1 MKYAVTG
8 GAGFI
13 GSHLVKNLV
22 ERGNEV
28 IVIDNLN
35 TGKKENI
42 EKISKKIDF
51 FEIDIRDFSAVEDIL
66 KNIDGVFHEA
76 ALASVQDSFRIPDE
90 FFEVNVNGTE
100 NIFKIG
106 KKLGIK
112 IVYASSS
119 SVYGNPIRIPI
130 KESDGKNP
138 FNPYAKTKLEGDKL
152 AEKYAKNG
160 LKVIGLRYFNVFG
173 PRQSKEYAGVIKLF
187 LERIQQG
194 LSPLINGDGLQVRDF
209 VYVDDVVNANILAM
223 ESNIDSEFFNI
234 GTNSII
240 SVLDLANIIIKFSGL
255 KLKPIHQPAVPGDV
269 KATQADITKAKM
281 MLKWKPTTDLKDWL
295 KSAVLDVKNN
305 LKINDAEI
313 KS

>member
-13 GSHLVKNLV
+13 GSHLVKKLV

-35 TGKKENI
+35 TGKKQNI

-51 FEIDIRDFSAVEDIL
+51 FEVDIRDFNAIEDIL
-66 KNIDGVFHEA
+66 KNVDGVFHEA

-90 FFEVNVNGTE
+90 FFDVNVNGTE
-100 NIFKIG
+100 NIFKIA

-112 IVYASSS
+112 VVYASSS
-119 SVYGNPIRIPI
+119 SVYGNPISIPI
-130 KESDGKNP
+130 KENDDKNP
-138 FNPYAKTKLEGDKL
+138 FNPYAKTKLEDDKL
-152 AEKYAKNG
+152 AEKYAKDG

-173 PRQSKEYAGVIKLF
+173 PRQSKEYAGVIRLF

-223 ESNIDSEFFNI
+223 ESDVDAGFFNI
-234 GTNSII
+234 GTGNTISI
-240 SVLDLANIIIKFSGL
+240 LDLATMIIKFSGL
-255 KLKPIHQPAVPGDV
+255 KLKPIHRQDVPGDV

-281 MLKWKPTTDLKDWL
+281 MLKWKPTTSLEDWL

-305 LKINDAEI
+305 LYINDA
-313 KS
+313 

>member
-13 GSHLVKNLV
+13 GSHLIKNLV

-35 TGKKENI
+35 TGKKQNI

-51 FEIDIRDFSAVEDIL
+51 FEVDIRDFSAIEDIL
-66 KNIDGVFHEA
+66 KNVDGIFHEA

-90 FFEVNVNGTE
+90 FFDVNVKGTE
-100 NIFKIG
+100 NIFKIA

-112 IVYASSS
+112 VVYASSS
-119 SVYGNPIRIPI
+119 SVYGNPVSIPI
-130 KESDGKNP
+130 KENDDKNP
-138 FNPYAKTKLEGDKL
+138 FNPYAKTKLEDDKL

-187 LERIQQG
+187 LERIQQS
-194 LSPLINGDGLQVRDF
+194 LPPLINGDGLQVRDF
-209 VYVDDVVNANILAM
+209 VYVDDVVNANILSM
-223 ESNIDSEFFNI
+223 ESNIDSGFFNI
-234 GTNSII
+234 GTNSVI

-255 KLKPIHQPAVPGDV
+255 KLKPIHRTAVPGDV

-281 MLKWKPTTDLKDWL
+281 MLKWKPTTSLKDWL

-305 LKINDAEI
+305 L
-313 KS
+313 

>member
-22 ERGNEV
+22 EHGDEI

-35 TGKKENI
+35 TGKKKNI
-42 EKISKKIDF
+42 EKFSEKIDF
-51 FEIDIRDFSAVEDIL
+51 FEVDIRDFNAIEDIL
-66 KNIDGVFHEA
+66 KNVDGIFHEA

-90 FFEVNVNGTE
+90 FFDVNVKGTE

-112 IVYASSS
+112 VVYASSS
-119 SVYGNPIRIPI
+119 SVYGNPIQVPI

-138 FNPYAKTKLEGDKL
+138 LNPYAKTKLEDDEL

-173 PRQSKEYAGVIKLF
+173 PGQSKEYAGVIKLF

-194 LSPLINGDGLQVRDF
+194 LPPLINGDGLQVRDF
-209 VYVDDVVNANILAM
+209 VYVNDVVNANMSAM
-223 ESNIDSEFFNI
+223 ESNVDGEFFNI
-234 GTNSII
+234 GTNSVV
-240 SVLDLANIIIKFSGL
+240 SVLDLATMIIKFSGL
-255 KLKPIHQPAVPGDV
+255 KLKPIHRPPVPGDV

-281 MLKWKPTTDLKDWL
+281 MLKWKPTTSIENWL
-295 KSAVLDVKNN
+295 KSTVLDIKNN
-305 LKINDAEI
+305 L
-313 KS
+313 

>member
-119 SVYGNPIRIPI
+119 SIYGNPIRIPI

-223 ESNIDSEFFNI
+223 ESNIDGEFFNI
-234 GTNSII
+234 GTNSTI

-305 LKINDAEI
+305 L
-313 KS
+313 

>member
-13 GSHLVKNLV
+13 GSHLVKKLV

-35 TGKKENI
+35 TGKKQNI

-51 FEIDIRDFSAVEDIL
+51 FEVDIRDFSAIEDIL
-66 KNIDGVFHEA
+66 KNIDGIFHEA

-90 FFEVNVNGTE
+90 FFDVNVNGTE
-100 NIFKIG
+100 NIFKIA

-112 IVYASSS
+112 VVYASSS
-119 SVYGNPIRIPI
+119 SVYGNPISIPI
-130 KESDGKNP
+130 KENDDKNP
-138 FNPYAKTKLEGDKL
+138 FNPYAKTKLEDDKL
-152 AEKYAKNG
+152 AEKYARNG

-173 PRQSKEYAGVIKLF
+173 SGQSKEYAGVIKLF

-194 LSPLINGDGLQVRDF
+194 LPPLINGDGLQVRDF
-209 VYVDDVVNANILAM
+209 VYVNDVVNANILAM

-234 GTNSII
+234 GTNSVI

-255 KLKPIHQPAVPGDV
+255 KLKPIHRSDVPGDV
-269 KATQADITKAKM
+269 KATQADTTKAKM
-281 MLKWKPTTDLKDWL
+281 MLKWKPTTSLKDWL

-305 LKINDAEI
+305 L
-313 KS
+313 

>member
-66 KNIDGVFHEA
+66 KNIDGIFHEA

-119 SVYGNPIRIPI
+119 SIYGNPIRIPI

-223 ESNIDSEFFNI
+223 ESDIDSEFFNI

-255 KLKPIHQPAVPGDV
+255 KLKPIHRSAVPGDV

-305 LKINDAEI
+305 L
-313 KS
+313 

>member
-35 TGKKENI
+35 TGKKQNV

-51 FEIDIRDFSAVEDIL
+51 FEVDIRDFSAIEDIL

-187 LERIQQG
+187 LERIQQS

-223 ESNIDSEFFNI
+223 ESNIDGEFFNI
-234 GTNSII
+234 GTNSVI

-295 KSAVLDVKNN
+295 KSTY
-305 LKINDAEI
+305 
-313 KS
+313 

>member
-35 TGKKENI
+35 TGKKKNV
-42 EKISKKIDF
+42 KKNLKKINF
-51 FEIDIRDFSAVEDIL
+51 FEVDIRDFSTIEDIM
-66 KNIDGVFHEA
+66 KNVDGIFHEA
-76 ALASVQDSFRIPDE
+76 ALASVQDSFRIPDK
-90 FFEVNVNGTE
+90 FFDVNVKGTE

-112 IVYASSS
+112 VVYASSS
-119 SVYGNPIRIPI
+119 SVYGNPISIPI
-130 KESDGKNP
+130 KENDDKNP
-138 FNPYAKTKLEGDKL
+138 INPYAKTKLENDKM

-173 PRQSKEYAGVIKLF
+173 PGQSKEYAGVIKLF

-209 VYVDDVVNANILAM
+209 VYVDDVVNANMLAM
-223 ESNIDSEFFNI
+223 ESNINGKFFNI
-234 GTNSII
+234 GTGTTI
-240 SVLDLANIIIKFSGL
+240 SVLDLANMIIKFSGL
-255 KLKPIHQPAVPGDV
+255 KLKPIHRLAVPGDV
-269 KATQADITKAKM
+269 RATQADITKAKT
-281 MLKWKPTTDLKDWL
+281 MLKWKPTTSIQDWL
-295 KSAVLDVKNN
+295 KNAVLDVKNN
-305 LKINDAEI
+305 L
-313 KS
+313 

>member
-13 GSHLVKNLV
+13 GSHLIKNLV
-22 ERGNEV
+22 EHGNEV

-35 TGKKENI
+35 TGKKQNI

-51 FEIDIRDFSAVEDIL
+51 FEVDIRDFSAIEDIL
-66 KNIDGVFHEA
+66 KNIDGIFHEA

-90 FFEVNVNGTE
+90 FFDVNVNGTE
-100 NIFKIG
+100 NIFKIA

-112 IVYASSS
+112 VVYASSS
-119 SVYGNPIRIPI
+119 SVYGNPISIPI
-130 KESDGKNP
+130 KENDDKNP
-138 FNPYAKTKLEGDKL
+138 FNPYAKTKLEDDKL
-152 AEKYAKNG
+152 AEKYAKDG
-160 LKVIGLRYFNVFG
+160 LKVVGLRYFNVFG
-173 PRQSKEYAGVIKLF
+173 PRQSKEYAGVIRLF

-223 ESNIDSEFFNI
+223 ESDVDAGFFNI
-234 GTNSII
+234 GTGNTISI
-240 SVLDLANIIIKFSGL
+240 LDLATMIIKFSGL
-255 KLKPIHQPAVPGDV
+255 KLKPIHRQDVPGDV

-281 MLKWKPTTDLKDWL
+281 MLKWKPITSLEDWL

-305 LKINDAEI
+305 LYINDA
-313 KS
+313 

>member
-13 GSHLVKNLV
+13 GSHLVKKLV

-35 TGKKENI
+35 TGKKQNI
-42 EKISKKIDF
+42 EKISEKIDF
-51 FEIDIRDFSAVEDIL
+51 FEVDIRDFNAIEDIL

-90 FFEVNVNGTE
+90 FFDVNVNGTE
-100 NIFKIG
+100 NIFKIA

-112 IVYASSS
+112 VVYASSS
-119 SVYGNPIRIPI
+119 SVYGNPISIPI
-130 KESDGKNP
+130 KENDDKNP
-138 FNPYAKTKLEGDKL
+138 FNPYAKTKLEDDKL

-173 PRQSKEYAGVIKLF
+173 PRQSKEYAGVIRLF

-223 ESNIDSEFFNI
+223 ESDVNAEFFNI
-234 GTNSII
+234 GTGNII
-240 SVLDLANIIIKFSGL
+240 SILDLATMIIKFSGL

-281 MLKWKPTTDLKDWL
+281 MLKWKPTTSLKDWL

-305 LKINDAEI
+305 L
-313 KS
+313 

>member
-22 ERGNEV
+22 ERGNEI

-35 TGKKENI
+35 TGKKKNV
-42 EKISKKIDF
+42 KKNLKKINF
-51 FEIDIRDFSAVEDIL
+51 FEVDIRDFSTIEDIM
-66 KNIDGVFHEA
+66 KNVDGIFHEA
-76 ALASVQDSFRIPDE
+76 ALASVQDSFRIPDK
-90 FFEVNVNGTE
+90 FFDVNVKGTE

-112 IVYASSS
+112 VVYASSS
-119 SVYGNPIRIPI
+119 SVYGNPISIPI
-130 KESDGKNP
+130 KENDDKNP
-138 FNPYAKTKLEGDKL
+138 INPYAKTKLENDKM

-173 PRQSKEYAGVIKLF
+173 PGQSKEYAGVIKLF

-209 VYVDDVVNANILAM
+209 VYVDDVVNANMLAM
-223 ESNIDSEFFNI
+223 ESNIDGKFFNI
-234 GTNSII
+234 GTGTTI
-240 SVLDLANIIIKFSGL
+240 SVLDLANMIIKFSGL
-255 KLKPIHQPAVPGDV
+255 KLKPIHRLAVPGDV
-269 KATQADITKAKM
+269 RATQADITKAKT
-281 MLKWKPTTDLKDWL
+281 MLKWKPTTSIQDWL
-295 KSAVLDVKNN
+295 KNTVLDVKNN
-305 LKINDAEI
+305 L
-313 KS
+313 

>member
-66 KNIDGVFHEA
+66 KNIDGIFHEA

-194 LSPLINGDGLQVRDF
+194 LSPLINGDGLQVRDL

-223 ESNIDSEFFNI
+223 ESNIDGEFFNI
-234 GTNSII
+234 GTNSTI

-281 MLKWKPTTDLKDWL
+281 MLKWKPRTSIENWL
-295 KSAVLDVKNN
+295 KSVVLDVKNN
-305 LKINDAEI
+305 LWINDV
-313 KS
+313 

>member
-13 GSHLVKNLV
+13 GSHLVKKLV

-35 TGKKENI
+35 TGKKQNI

-51 FEIDIRDFSAVEDIL
+51 FEVDIRDFSAIEDIL

-90 FFEVNVNGTE
+90 FFDVNVNGTE
-100 NIFKIG
+100 NIFKIA

-112 IVYASSS
+112 VVYASSS
-119 SVYGNPIRIPI
+119 SVYGNPISIPI
-130 KESDGKNP
+130 KENDDKNP
-138 FNPYAKTKLEGDKL
+138 FNPYAKTKLEDDKL

-187 LERIQQG
+187 LERIQQS

-223 ESNIDSEFFNI
+223 ESDIDSEFFNI
-234 GTNSII
+234 GTNSAI

-255 KLKPIHQPAVPGDV
+255 KLKPIHRSDVPGDV
-269 KATQADITKAKM
+269 KATQADTTKAKM
-281 MLKWKPTTDLKDWL
+281 MLKWKPTTSLKDWL

-305 LKINDAEI
+305 L
-313 KS
+313 

>member
-13 GSHLVKNLV
+13 GSHLVKKLV

-35 TGKKENI
+35 TGKKQNM

-51 FEIDIRDFSAVEDIL
+51 FEVDIRDFNAIEDIL
-66 KNIDGVFHEA
+66 KNVDGIFHEA

-90 FFEVNVNGTE
+90 FFDVNVNGTE
-100 NIFKIG
+100 NIFKIA

-112 IVYASSS
+112 VVYASSS
-119 SVYGNPIRIPI
+119 SVYGNPISIPV
-130 KESDGKNP
+130 KENDDKNP
-138 FNPYAKTKLEGDKL
+138 FNPYAKTKLEDDKL

-187 LERIQQG
+187 LGRIQQG

-234 GTNSII
+234 GTNSAI

-255 KLKPIHQPAVPGDV
+255 KLKPIHRSAVPGDV
-269 KATQADITKAKM
+269 KATQADTTKAKM
-281 MLKWKPTTDLKDWL
+281 MLKWKPTTSLKDWL

-305 LKINDAEI
+305 L
-313 KS
+313 

>member
-22 ERGNEV
+22 GHGNEL

-35 TGKKENI
+35 TGKKKNI
-42 EKISKKIDF
+42 EKFSGKIDF
-51 FEIDIRDFSAVEDIL
+51 FEVDIRDFNAIEDIL
-66 KNIDGVFHEA
+66 KNVDGIFHEA

-90 FFEVNVNGTE
+90 FFDVNVKGTE

-112 IVYASSS
+112 VVYASSS
-119 SVYGNPIRIPI
+119 SVYGNPIQVPI
-130 KESDGKNP
+130 KESDDKNP
-138 FNPYAKTKLEGDKL
+138 FNPYAKTKLEDDEL

-173 PRQSKEYAGVIKLF
+173 PGQSKEYAGVIKLF

-194 LSPLINGDGLQVRDF
+194 LPPLINGDGLQVRDF
-209 VYVDDVVNANILAM
+209 VYVNDVVNANVLAM
-223 ESNIDSEFFNI
+223 ESNINSEFFNI
-234 GTNSII
+234 GTNSAI

-255 KLKPIHQPAVPGDV
+255 KLKPIHRSAVPGDV
-269 KATQADITKAKM
+269 KATQADTTKAKM
-281 MLKWKPTTDLKDWL
+281 MLKWKPTTSLKDWL
-295 KSAVLDVKNN
+295 KNAVLDVKNN
-305 LKINDAEI
+305 L
-313 KS
+313 

>member
-13 GSHLVKNLV
+13 GSHLVKKLV

-35 TGKKENI
+35 TGKKQNI

-51 FEIDIRDFSAVEDIL
+51 FEVDIRDFSAIEDIL

-76 ALASVQDSFRIPDE
+76 ALASVQDSFRTPDE
-90 FFEVNVNGTE
+90 FFDVNVNGTE
-100 NIFKIG
+100 NIFKIA

-112 IVYASSS
+112 VVYASSS
-119 SVYGNPIRIPI
+119 SVYGNPVSIPI
-130 KESDGKNP
+130 KENDDKNP
-138 FNPYAKTKLEGDKL
+138 FNPYAKTKLEDDKL

-187 LERIQQG
+187 LERIQQS

-223 ESNIDSEFFNI
+223 ESDIDGEFFNI
-234 GTNSII
+234 GTNSAI

-255 KLKPIHQPAVPGDV
+255 KLKPIHRSAVPGDV

-281 MLKWKPTTDLKDWL
+281 MLKWKPTTSLKDWL
-295 KSAVLDVKNN
+295 KSAVLDVQNN
-305 LKINDAEI
+305 L
-313 KS
+313 

>member
-22 ERGNEV
+22 ERGNEI

-35 TGKKENI
+35 TGKKKNV
-42 EKISKKIDF
+42 KKNFKKINF
-51 FEIDIRDFSAVEDIL
+51 FEVDIRDFSTIEDIM
-66 KNIDGVFHEA
+66 KNVDGIFHEA
-76 ALASVQDSFRIPDE
+76 ALASVQDSFRIPDK
-90 FFEVNVNGTE
+90 FFDVNVKGTE

-112 IVYASSS
+112 VVYASSS
-119 SVYGNPIRIPI
+119 SVYGNPISIPI
-130 KESDGKNP
+130 KENDDKNP
-138 FNPYAKTKLEGDKL
+138 INPYAKTKLENDKM

-173 PRQSKEYAGVIKLF
+173 PGQSKEYAGVIKLF

-209 VYVDDVVNANILAM
+209 VYVDDVVNANMLAM
-223 ESNIDSEFFNI
+223 ESNINGKFFNI
-234 GTNSII
+234 GTGTTI
-240 SVLDLANIIIKFSGL
+240 SVLDLANMIIKFSGL
-255 KLKPIHQPAVPGDV
+255 KLKPIHRPTLPGDV
-269 KATQADITKAKM
+269 RATQADITKAKT
-281 MLKWKPTTDLKDWL
+281 MLKWKPTTSIQDWL
-295 KSAVLDVKNN
+295 KNAVLDVKNN
-305 LKINDAEI
+305 L
-313 KS
+313 

>member
-22 ERGNEV
+22 EHGNEI

-35 TGKKENI
+35 TGKMENI
-42 EKISKKIDF
+42 EKFSEKIKF
-51 FEIDIRDFSAVEDIL
+51 FKVDIRDFSTIEDIL
-66 KNIDGVFHEA
+66 KNVDGIFHEA
-76 ALASVQDSFRIPDE
+76 ALASVQDSFRIPNE
-90 FFEVNVNGTE
+90 FFDVNVNGTE

-119 SVYGNPIRIPI
+119 SVYGNPTRVPI
-130 KESDGKNP
+130 KESDDKNP
-138 FNPYAKTKLEGDKL
+138 FNPYAKTKLEDDKL
-152 AEKYAKNG
+152 AEKYANND
-160 LKVIGLRYFNVFG
+160 LKVIGMRYFNVFG

-223 ESNIDSEFFNI
+223 ESDVDAEFFNI
-234 GTNSII
+234 GTGNII
-240 SVLDLANIIIKFSGL
+240 SILDLATMIIKFSGL
-255 KLKPIHQPAVPGDV
+255 KLKPIHQPTVPGDV
-269 KATQADITKAKM
+269 KATQADIAKAEM
-281 MLKWKPTTDLKDWL
+281 MLKWKPTTSLKEWL

-305 LKINDAEI
+305 L
-313 KS
+313 

>member
-13 GSHLVKNLV
+13 GSHLIKNLV
-22 ERGNEV
+22 EHGNEI

-234 GTNSII
+234 GTNSSI

-295 KSAVLDVKNN
+295 KSVVLDVKNN
-305 LKINDAEI
+305 L
-313 KS
+313 

>member
-13 GSHLVKNLV
+13 GSHLVKKLV

-35 TGKKENI
+35 TGKKQNI

-51 FEIDIRDFSAVEDIL
+51 FEVDIRDFSAIEDIL

-90 FFEVNVNGTE
+90 FFDVNVNGTE
-100 NIFKIG
+100 NIFKIA

-112 IVYASSS
+112 VVYASSS
-119 SVYGNPIRIPI
+119 SVYGNPISIPI
-130 KESDGKNP
+130 KENDDKNP
-138 FNPYAKTKLEGDKL
+138 FNPYAKTKLEDDKL

-187 LERIQQG
+187 LERIQQS
-194 LSPLINGDGLQVRDF
+194 LPPLINGDGLQVRDF

-223 ESNIDSEFFNI
+223 ESDIDSEFFNI
-234 GTNSII
+234 GTNSAI

-269 KATQADITKAKM
+269 KATQADITKAKT
-281 MLKWKPTTDLKDWL
+281 MLKWKPTTSIENWL
-295 KSAVLDVKNN
+295 KNVVLDIKNN
-305 LKINDAEI
+305 L
-313 KS
+313 